1 MNPLHCIIPVPVSLT
16 EREGS
21 FPLRQLR
28 GFTLENG
35 CPAFAEAALGRLARW
50 LTLEWRP
57 SAAGEL
63 RVGLDAALPGEG
75 WAIEIAPSGVRV
87 TGADAAGLRYALDA
101 LAQMLH
107 AAAAEGPLAAVL
119 PCGRIEDA
127 PRFAWRGLLLDS
139 ARHFQRAETVKAV
152 LRLMAHFRLN
162 RLHWHLIDSQGFRLP
177 LPSFPKARDIAGMSG
192 GQYTASELREIGEL
206 ASECGVEIV
215 PELDCPGHSGGLL
228 RMYPEYACDPAHP
241 GEELCL
247 GNPRTMEMLKT
258 LYREAMALLPQ
269 GRWLHVGGDEASTA
283 SWEACPKCQAAI
295 RAQGLAGARHL
306 EHHFMAELKR
316 FVREELGRQP
326 ISWTIPE
333 NTQGRFPLEFP
344 TDDLMQSWNDL
355 REPVFWAQ
363 RGHRVIYSLHYSLYL
378 DYPRNYS
385 ETHLTWMFHVGDEQI
400 YLCEPCGVWPELVKD
415 SIIGTEAC
423 LWTETVPE
431 WRVMPKLLPRLPAY
445 AECCWSR
452 PERKEWHDFARRKE
466 MLEAAG
472 YYEYLRQEASC

>member
-1 MNPLHCIIPVPVSLT
+1 
-16 EREGS
+16 
-21 FPLRQLR
+21 
-28 GFTLENG
+28 
-35 CPAFAEAALGRLARW
+35 
-50 LTLEWRP
+50 
-57 SAAGEL
+57 
-63 RVGLDAALPGEG
+63 
-75 WAIEIAPSGVRV
+75 
-87 TGADAAGLRYALDA
+87 
-101 LAQMLH
+101 
-107 AAAAEGPLAAVL
+107 
-119 PCGRIEDA
+119 
-127 PRFAWRGLLLDS
+127 
-139 ARHFQRAETVKAV
+139 
-152 LRLMAHFRLN
+152 
-162 RLHWHLIDSQGFRLP
+162 
-177 LPSFPKARDIAGMSG
+177 
-192 GQYTASELREIGEL
+192 
-206 ASECGVEIV
+206 
-215 PELDCPGHSGGLL
+215 
-228 RMYPEYACDPAHP
+228 
-241 GEELCL
+241 
-247 GNPRTMEMLKT
+247 
-258 LYREAMALLPQ
+258 
-269 GRWLHVGGDEASTA
+269 
-283 SWEACPKCQAAI
+283 
-295 RAQGLAGARHL
+295 
-306 EHHFMAELKR
+306 MAELKR